1 MPAPRM
7 RRPRHALSYVAL
19 LYFVG
24 SCVEL
29 PEVEPNVCGNLVF
42 EPAAGEDCDGAPPQG
57 FEGATCGAL
66 ETPAAC
72 RFTCATPS
80 DPNAGVCPG
89 GWGCGTDGICR
100 QAVGTFS
107 VEQLPGDAQV
117 AGDLDGDGLS
127 DLVLRDSQ
135 GGVEVAF
142 FSEGRN
148 LAELFEAPA
157 GQQLGQSPLILP
169 VVANLTNDD
178 IEDLALPV
186 IGDDVTIRVLMGS
199 TERSLDNPFVDLVTL
214 PKSDG
219 ENLQMLSVFNPWGL
233 PQSECDA
240 GGCRESLVFA
250 KSEGNQ
256 GSFAMLDDRTLA
268 PLFALPI
275 GRRRQ
280 SWTAG
285 RYDEALSCDLL
296 ALSYRYAN
304 TGSPGNRADIFP
316 LCFADGGFNTSD
328 EPLTSLSVAGVSEV
342 QSLVI
347 SGSGD
352 IDGDGRP
359 DLLLNVTDN
368 GDSGAIDDGASY
380 VLYGSGDGH
389 FNARADQLGA
399 IDVADASAPLI
410 REHSWMQLEDDPDY
424 TDKNY
429 KRLTWVRALED
440 INGDGRADFLLAAG
454 VVVLSTPDPADRCIL
469 DGEVLVEGPPMGPDD
484 APQWGYACLM
494 IGADGLRSAA
504 SAGPDQIVRDYGR
517 LDSLARPLQ
526 LRRDALPA
534 FAALAKAKVVFEGS
548 ETDHSGTDFLDLL
561 WISSGSGQLVL
572 ETLAAERFE
581 LVAAGDIDGDF
592 ENDLI
597 IDDGE
602 RLKAIFGAP
611 FELSRST
618 SFSPTGFSQLELFSE
633 GLPSASLGAER
644 EGRLTVL
651 RKGQWPALALIEPG
665 ECAQAS
671 DCHVR
676 FAAGALDHPSYF
688 VWGLGVVQSSNG
700 DGLRLL
706 RPGSRRADFGPAYD
720 TSPEPLVPLSAID
733 ISVPAS
739 QATVVSVDLSPDEL
753 DAQEPSPGDGS
764 GAEQLAAL
772 PLEEAV
778 VIGRVTDLGAPKDN
792 PVVEGVEIS
801 VLRPAFRR
809 ASEAGDD
816 PLCSSGVTVVE
827 EEEEVSYL
835 VCFDLVQSFFL
846 EGRFRPVYIGEE
858 FDPFVEVADPD
869 GDGRLDLTLVT
880 ANNSVVIV
888 PSDGAGGLDE
898 DQIIELVLPP
908 EEEEEQEEEADEDEE
923 EEGPSVP
930 GRIDWVRWIE
940 VDGTPGRELI
950 SGDYYSG
957 NVWSLDAG
965 LDIGE
970 LRGEGFS
977 VFPKAGERPGVV
989 GDVDGDGIEDI
1000 AIGSVLLYGVRDKP

>member
-1 MPAPRM
+1 MATPRM
-7 RRPRHALSYVAL
+7 RRPRRALSYAAL
-19 LYFVG
+19 LYFAG
-24 SCVEL
+24 SCAEL
-29 PEVEPNVCGNLVF
+29 PEVEPNVCGNQVF
-42 EPAAGEDCDGAPPQG
+42 EPSAGEDCDGAPPLG
-57 FEGATCGAL
+57 YEGATCGAL
-66 ETPAAC
+66 ETAAAC

-80 DPNAGVCPG
+80 DPGGGVCPG

-100 QAVGTFS
+100 KAVGTFS
-107 VEQLPGDAQV
+107 IEQLPGDAQV

-127 DLVLRDSQ
+127 DLILRDSQ

-157 GQQLGQSPLILP
+157 GQQLGQSPLIVP
-169 VVANLTNDD
+169 IVANLTNDD

-186 IGDDVTIRVLMGS
+186 IGDDVTVRVLMGS

-219 ENLQMLSVFNPWGL
+219 ENLEMLPVFNPWGL

-240 GGCRESLVFA
+240 GGCRESLAFA

-256 GSFAMLDDRTLA
+256 GSFAVLDDRTLA

-275 GRRRQ
+275 GHRRQ

-285 RYDEALSCDLL
+285 RYDASLSCDLL
-296 ALSYRYAN
+296 AISYRYAN
-304 TGSPGNRADIFP
+304 TGSPGNRADVFP
-316 LCFADGGFNTSD
+316 LCTEGGGFNTSA
-328 EPLTSLSVAGVSEV
+328 EPLTSLSVEGVSEV

-352 IDGDGRP
+352 VDGDGRP
-359 DLLLNVTDN
+359 DLLINVTDN
-368 GDSGAIDDGASY
+368 GDSGEIDDGASY

-389 FNARADQLGA
+389 FNARADQTGA
-399 IDVADASAPLI
+399 IDLADAGAPLI
-410 REHSWMQLEDDPDY
+410 REHPWMLLEDDPDY
-424 TDKNY
+424 ADKNY
-429 KRLTWVRALED
+429 KRLTWARALED

-454 VVVLSTPDPADRCIL
+454 VVVLSTADPADRCVL
-469 DGEVLVEGPPMGPDD
+469 DGEVLVEGPPIGLDD

-494 IGADGLRSAA
+494 IGPNGLGSAA
-504 SAGPDQIVRDYGR
+504 SADPSQIVRDYGR

-534 FAALAKAKVVFEGS
+534 FAALAKAKVEFEGS

-561 WISSGSGQLVL
+561 WISTGSGQLVL
-572 ETLAAERFE
+572 ETLSAERFE

-597 IDDGE
+597 LDDGE
-602 RLKAIFGAP
+602 RLEAILGAP
-611 FELSRST
+611 FELSRAI

-644 EGRLTVL
+644 DGRLTVL
-651 RKGQWPALALIEPG
+651 RKGQWPALALLEPG

-688 VWGLGVVQSSNG
+688 VWGLGVVQSSEG
-700 DGLRLL
+700 EGLRLL
-706 RPGSRRADFGPAYD
+706 RPGTRRADFGPAYD
-720 TSPEPLVPLSAID
+720 SSLEPLVPLAEIG

-739 QATVVSVDLSPDEL
+739 QTTVISVDL
-753 DAQEPSPGDGS
+753 DAGSEPPASSGDGS
-764 GAEQLAAL
+764 GVQELVL
-772 PLEEAV
+772 PLDEAV
-778 VIGRVTDLGAPKDN
+778 VIGRVTQLGAPKDD
-792 PVVEGVEIS
+792 PLVEGVEVA
-801 VLRPAFRR
+801 VLRPTLRR

-816 PLCSSGVTVVE
+816 PLCSSGVLLE
-827 EEEEVSYL
+827 EGEESVSYL
-835 VCFDLVQSFFL
+835 LCYDLVQSFFL
-846 EGRFRPVYIGEE
+846 EGRFRPVYLGDE

-869 GDGRLDLTLVT
+869 DDGKLDLTLVT

-898 DQIIELVLPP
+898 DQVLELVLPP
-908 EEEEEQEEEADEDEE
+908 EEEAPGEG

-940 VDGTPGRELI
+940 VDGSPGRELI

-970 LRGEGFS
+970 LRAEGYS

-989 GDVDGDGIEDI
+989 GDVDGDGIDDI
-1000 AIGSVLLYGVRDKP
+1000 AIGSVLLFGVREKP